1 MLDSGTML
9 TVKAPLAEAKVERE
23 ACGDLVERIVSD
35 RLWLTH
41 VKTLTEVRPP
51 CCQYHPQL
59 LGRLF
64 CNRVPWTW
72 VRGSA
77 RINMRCAWSTLPWGS
92 AGHANQC

>member
-51 CCQYHPQL
+51 CCPIPPTASGEAFLQ
-59 LGRLF
+59 
-64 CNRVPWTW
+64 
-72 VRGSA
+72 
-77 RINMRCAWSTLPWGS
+77 
-92 AGHANQC
+92 